1 MRKILTSKFIQSME
15 EETKTPL
22 TDYYTKPYQGKRY
35 KENSSESF
43 IVPAAIKIM
52 AWIALIGG
60 ILGLF
65 SDFEN
70 GSWKYGLGIIASSVF
85 LFGEDSITKCKN
97 PRSE

>member
-1 MRKILTSKFIQSME
+1 ME
-15 EETKTPL
+15 EEQKTPL
-22 TDYYTKPYQGKRY
+22 TDYYSKPYQGKRY
-35 KENSSESF
+35 KENGSESF

-52 AWIALIGG
+52 AWIALIVG

-85 LFGEDSITKCKN
+85 LFGFAAIVKAAYKYLDE
-97 PRSE
+97 

>member
-1 MRKILTSKFIQSME
+1 ME
-15 EETKTPL
+15 EEQKTPL
-22 TDYYTKPYQGKRY
+22 TDYYSKPYQGKRY
-35 KENSSESF
+35 RENSSESF

-85 LFGEDSITKCKN
+85 LFGFAAIVKAAYKYLDE
-97 PRSE
+97 